1 MIYDGAVLIA
11 LQENIGEVQVR
22 TRHSPL
28 HWISTQA
35 VLPPPP
41 VSSDEPALDGQGYSV
56 HTAVST
62 TGPAPYEQRPEDVA
76 GVECA
81 ELSGE
86 YGVGQC
92 DAMYADGRQRPIAF
106 EAQGQGMECP
116 QAEMVTAG

>member
-1 MIYDGAVLIA
+1 MYNGAVPIA
-11 LQENIGEVQVR
+11 LQENTGEVQVR

-35 VLPPPP
+35 VLPPP
-41 VSSDEPALDGQGYSV
+41 VSSDEPALDGQGYSI
-56 HTAVST
+56 HTVAST
-62 TGPAPYEQRPEDVA
+62 GSATYEQRTEDVA

-86 YGVGQC
+86 YGVGQY
-92 DAMYADGRQRPIAF
+92 DAMYADERQQPIAF
-106 EAQGQGMECP
+106 EAQGQGMESP